1 MTGVQITLQVKD
13 IKVESFKCA
22 NLFQVSS
29 VVFMFERIS
38 CIFRVSS
45 PVLSTLNKMELKNA
59 NRNGQI

>member
-1 MTGVQITLQVKD
+1 MTGVQITLQDKD

-38 CIFRVSS
+38 CILRVSS
-45 PVLSTLNKMELKNA
+45 PVLFTLNKMELKNA